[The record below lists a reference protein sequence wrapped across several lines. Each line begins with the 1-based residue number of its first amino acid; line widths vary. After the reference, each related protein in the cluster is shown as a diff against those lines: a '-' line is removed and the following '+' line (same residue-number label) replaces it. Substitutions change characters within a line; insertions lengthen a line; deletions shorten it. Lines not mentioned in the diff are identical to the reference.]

1 MPAAPVAN
9 VELRLLS
16 AKKPKGAV
24 DPRVAEHG
32 GHAVKAH
39 GHVRFLD
46 LDPNAMPMTAPR
58 KNPIRID
65 LDAVA
70 GVLKDVRQDRSR
82 CTLPEQ
88 FFCRL
93 PVVPAPSCLDGYC
106 LGSDGW

>member
-1 MPAAPVAN
+1 MPVAPVAN

-24 DPRVAEHG
+24 DPRVAEHR
-32 GHAVKAH
+32 GHTVKAH

-70 GVLKDVRQDRSR
+70 CVLKDVRQDCRRSP
-82 CTLPEQ
+82 LPEKL
-88 FFCRL
+88 FRRL
-93 PVVPAPSCLDGYC
+93 AIMSAPGCFDGHG
-106 LGSDGW
+106 LGSDEW